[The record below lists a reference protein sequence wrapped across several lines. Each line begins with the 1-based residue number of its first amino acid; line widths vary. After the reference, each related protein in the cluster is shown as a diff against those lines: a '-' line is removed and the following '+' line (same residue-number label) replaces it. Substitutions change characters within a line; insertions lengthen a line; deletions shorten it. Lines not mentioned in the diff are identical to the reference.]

1 MAGSLNKVMIIGNL
15 GQDPEIRSFQNGGK
29 VANLR
34 IATSEQWKDKNT
46 GERQERTEWH
56 KIVLWGKVAE
66 VAAKLLS
73 KGKQVYIEGRLQTR
87 EWEDQ
92 SGGKRYTTEII
103 ANQMQILSDKGEGGG
118 THEPPVHD
126 RAGRRMPEGDGQP
139 QGGFDDIPF

>member
-1 MAGSLNKVMIIGNL
+1 MAGSVNKVILIGRL
-15 GQDPEIRSFQNGGK
+15 GKDPETRFTPSGK
-29 VANLR
+29 AVTNFSM
-34 IATSEQWKDKNT
+34 ATSEYWSDAG

-73 KGKQVYIEGRLQTR
+73 KGKLVYVEGRLQTR

-103 ANQMQILSDKGEGGG
+103 ANQMQILSDKGEGGSYG
-118 THEPPVHD
+118 TDEPPVYD
-126 RAGRRMPEGDGQP
+126 KNGQRMPEDQP
-139 QGGFDDIPF
+139 QGGFDDVPF